1 MTSLQVRPTQL
12 NQPIALP
19 PTGTAEVLPAVDISL
34 LGRRIT
40 CMTTGS
46 ILQSIDQACQGD
58 RSIVVANY
66 NVNSFNFSM
75 ELPWFYDFMQSADIT
90 HCDGTGILKAIE
102 YMGLKLPADYRVSYT
117 TLMPEVLNYCET
129 KHRSMFLLGSKPEFA
144 DKALE
149 NLRQQYPN
157 IKAYGHHGYFS
168 MEDAQENNAIIDQI
182 NQVEPDILLLG
193 MGVPRQEAWAW
204 KHRHQVN
211 AKAILLG
218 GAAID
223 RLAGGVVDCPKPLS
237 NLGLEWVYRLIQ
249 EPNRLAN
256 RYLVGNP
263 AFALHVVLGKSNH
276 LSLQIKDHESN
287 NWITEES
294 LNFNDLKFS
303 DFNFSHLQTSVTRSA
318 KSKRPVRTSF

>member
-1 MTSLQVRPTQL
+1 
-12 NQPIALP
+12 
-19 PTGTAEVLPAVDISL
+19 
-34 LGRRIT
+34 
-40 CMTTGS
+40 
-46 ILQSIDQACQGD
+46 
-58 RSIVVANY
+58 
-66 NVNSFNFSM
+66 M

-102 YMGLKLPADYRVSYT
+102 YMGLKLPSDYRVSYT
-117 TLMPEVLNYCET
+117 TLMPQLLDYCET

-144 DKALE
+144 DLALE
-149 NLRQQYPN
+149 NLRKQYPN

-193 MGVPRQEAWAW
+193 MGVPRQESWAW

-223 RLAGGVVDCPKPLS
+223 RLAGGVVDCPKPIS
-237 NLGLEWVYRLIQ
+237 GLGLEWVYRLIQ

-287 NWITEES
+287 NWITEET
-294 LNFNDLKFS
+294 LNFKDLSFK
-303 DFNFSHLQTSVTRSA
+303 DFNFSHLTAGVTRSTR
-318 KSKRPVRTSF
+318 SQHSTISH

>member
-1 MTSLQVRPTQL
+1 MTSLQIRPIQLTQSI
-12 NQPIALP
+12 NQPTAAK
-19 PTGTAEVLPAVDISL
+19 AEVLPAVDISL

-40 CMTTGS
+40 FMTTDS
-46 ILQSIDQACQGD
+46 IIQSIDQACQD
-58 RSIVVANY
+58 NRSIVVANY

-102 YMGLKLPADYRVSYT
+102 YMGLKLPSDYRVSYT

-129 KHRSMFLLGSKPEFA
+129 KHRSVFLLGSKPEFA

-149 NLRQQYPN
+149 NLRAQYPH

-182 NQVEPDILLLG
+182 NQVQPDILLLG

-223 RLAGGVVDCPKPLS
+223 RLAGGVVDCPKPIS
-237 NLGLEWVYRLIQ
+237 GLGLEWIYRLIQ

-263 AFALHVVLGKSNH
+263 AFALHVMLGKSNH

-287 NWITEES
+287 HWITEET
-294 LNFNDLKFS
+294 LNFQDLSFK
-303 DFNFSHLQTSVTRSA
+303 DFNFSHLTAGVKRSTQ
-318 KSKRPVRTSF
+318 SKQSTISR